1 MESVNT
7 SFLSP
12 SLVTIRDFDNGQ
24 FAVLRIGRTGFPA
37 DKGDIDLCLDKMKGV
52 RDAQQ
57 SIGDDTE
64 FGFKGPHIRIR
75 CVDIDDKHTYNAMVY
90 VDLIVGTGASEVER
104 ETAEELAKEKL
115 RAALQVDIADEHSC
129 VTQFEMKL
137 REELLSSDSFHPD
150 KDEYYKDFL

>member
-1 MESVNT
+1 MSVNT

-12 SLVTIRDFDNGQ
+12 SLVTIRDFDKGQ

-37 DKGDIDLCLDKMKGV
+37 DKGDIDLCLSKMDGV
-52 RDAQQ
+52 LAAQLYL
-57 SIGDDTE
+57 GNPRE
-64 FGFKGPHIRIR
+64 PGFKGPHIRIR

-104 ETAEELAKEKL
+104 ETAEERARRALAVAL
-115 RAALQVDIADEHSC
+115 RVDEADEHSC